1 MSRIG
6 NKTIKVPPNVKITM
20 KEEVIH
26 VEGDNGKLEQTV
38 HPAVKLNITEE
49 EINVVPIKDD
59 PKSRAFQG
67 LTRALIA
74 NMVTGVTKGFER
86 SLEIN
91 GIGYRAEVKGDTITF
106 NIGYSH
112 AIDFPLPAGI
122 TARIEKNLLTLA
134 GIDKETL
141 GQTAASIRMLRP
153 PEPYKGKGIKYAE
166 ERIIRKAGKTGA
178 A

>member
-6 NKTIKVPPNVKITM
+6 NKTIQIPPKVKITL
-20 KEEVIH
+20 KDDVIH

-38 HPAVKLNITEE
+38 HPAVKLNITDE
-49 EINVVPIKDD
+49 EINVEPIQDD
-59 PKSRAFQG
+59 QKSRAFQG

-91 GIGYRAEVKGDTITF
+91 GIGYRAEVKESSITF

-112 AIDFPLPAGI
+112 PIDFPLPAGI
-122 TARIEKNLLTLA
+122 TAKIEKNLLTLA
-134 GIDKETL
+134 GNDKGTL